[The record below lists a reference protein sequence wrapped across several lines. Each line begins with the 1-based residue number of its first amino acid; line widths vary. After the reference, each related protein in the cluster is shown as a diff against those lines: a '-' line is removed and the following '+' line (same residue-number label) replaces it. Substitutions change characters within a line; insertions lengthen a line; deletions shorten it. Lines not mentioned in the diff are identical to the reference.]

1 MAIKK
6 RPDRRTR
13 RTQSNLTHAM
23 VDLVAQR
30 SFDDFTVQELIDR
43 ADVGRSTF
51 YSHFRGKEDLF
62 RTSWEGFIRLLADKI
77 DWQKAGK
84 NSFMPVTFLFDHLKD
99 VQPFYRGLVRSGKT
113 DALFRTGID
122 QLSEKIAAALQ
133 ARAKGLITIPIPIL
147 SNYLASELFMLL
159 QWWLDERMPY
169 PPQRMDEI
177 YHRLV
182 NPTIASA
189 LRPLQTPSVSS

>member
-1 MAIKK
+1 MFKNGAMPIKK

-51 YSHFRGKEDLF
+51 YSHFRGKDDLF
-62 RTSWEGFIRLLADKI
+62 RTSWEKFIALLADKI
-77 DWQKAGK
+77 DWPKAGK
-84 NSFMPVTFLFDHLKD
+84 DSFMPAAFLFDHLKD

-113 DALFRTGID
+113 DVLFKTGID
-122 QLSEKIAAALQ
+122 QLSEKIAHALR
-133 ARAKGLITIPIPIL
+133 ARLKDSTAVPIPIL
-147 SNYLASELFMLL
+147 ANYLASELFMLL
-159 QWWLDERMPY
+159 KWWLDERMPY
-169 PPQRMDEI
+169 PPPRMDEI

-182 NPTIASA
+182 NPTVAA
-189 LRPLQTPSVSS
+189 FWPA

>member
-1 MAIKK
+1 
-6 RPDRRTR
+6 
-13 RTQSNLTHAM
+13 M

-30 SFDDFTVQELIDR
+30 SFDDFTVQELIER

-51 YSHFRGKEDLF
+51 YSHFRGKDDLF
-62 RTSWEGFIRLLADKI
+62 RTSWEGFVGLLAEKI
-77 DWQKAGK
+77 DWSKAGRD
-84 NSFMPVTFLFDHLKD
+84 SFMPVVFLFDHLKD

-113 DALFRTGID
+113 DGLFKTGID
-122 QLSEKIAAALQ
+122 QLSERIARALQ
-133 ARAKGLITIPIPIL
+133 ARVKNSLTIPIPIL

-159 QWWLDERMPY
+159 KWWLDERMPY

-182 NPTIASA
+182 NPTVI
-189 LRPLQTPSVSS
+189 SSLHGKP

>member
-1 MAIKK
+1 
-6 RPDRRTR
+6 
-13 RTQSNLTHAM
+13 M

-30 SFDDFTVQELIDR
+30 SFDDFTVQELIER

-51 YSHFRGKEDLF
+51 YSHFRGKDDLF

-77 DWQKAGK
+77 DWPKAGMG
-84 NSFMPVTFLFDHLKD
+84 SFMPVTFLFDHLKG
-99 VQPFYRGLVRSGKT
+99 VQPFYRGLMRSGKT
-113 DALFRTGID
+113 DALFKTGID

-133 ARAKGLITIPIPIL
+133 TRAKGSSAIPVPIL

-169 PPQRMDEI
+169 PPQQMDEI

-182 NPTIASA
+182 NPTVKAQLSQA
-189 LRPLQTPSVSS
+189 TQQEPNRGERG